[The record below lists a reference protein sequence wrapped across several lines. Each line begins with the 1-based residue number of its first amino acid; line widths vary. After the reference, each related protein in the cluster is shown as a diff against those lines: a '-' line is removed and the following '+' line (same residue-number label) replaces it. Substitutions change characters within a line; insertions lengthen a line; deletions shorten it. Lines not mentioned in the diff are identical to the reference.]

1 MDDTTRLNN
10 EYGAAILPGQ
20 VLKIFTH
27 DRTGPTVTLD
37 ERAMHALIDFL
48 CSAMGGCDL
57 LKDEMARADRLALTT
72 RPATLQAPD
81 PAMTLGAAA
90 EPDAPLLG
98 VLLPDGKWAEL
109 TNGQLHAGYNPHLAQ
124 AVADNHGGTVRAF
137 NEGRGDE

>member
-1 MDDTTRLNN
+1 MAKEFSITRNN
-10 EYGAAILPGQ
+10 SGEVVLLIHGAHYDKRIT
-20 VLKIFTH
+20 I
-27 DRTGPTVTLD
+27 D
-37 ERAMHALIDFL
+37 EDARYELVDAL
-48 CSAMGGCDL
+48 CSGCDL

-109 TNGQLHAGYNPHLAQ
+109 ATGQLHAGYNPHLAQ

>member
-1 MDDTTRLNN
+1 MDNKETAKRLLRHYLSLGKRLDADCLT
-10 EYGAAILPGQ
+10 EIDGIVDHIVVAA
-20 VLKIFTH
+20 
-27 DRTGPTVTLD
+27 
-37 ERAMHALIDFL
+37 
-48 CSAMGGCDL
+48 
-57 LKDEMARADRLALTT
+57 KDEMAGPLTT
-72 RPATLQAPD
+72 KPAPLQAPD